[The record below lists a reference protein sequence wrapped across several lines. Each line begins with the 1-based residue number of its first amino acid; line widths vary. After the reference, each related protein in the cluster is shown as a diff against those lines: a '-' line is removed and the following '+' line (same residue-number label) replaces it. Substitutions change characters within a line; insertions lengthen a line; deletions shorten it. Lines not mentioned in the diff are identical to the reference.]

1 MNPFSVSPNP
11 QPQPPVGGASPWP
24 KVAAALALLAIAVLI
39 LVVVNTRGVDE
50 PAAPT
55 TTLQAGIET
64 VPPSETVPP
73 TTEMVQTPS
82 STAAGSGSV
91 VEETCAVP
99 AIITRGCDVRMRDG
113 AAANGPLPV
122 VVLLHGFMSN
132 EDEVRSI
139 GGWDEALLRRDF
151 ILVTPG
157 GLAGSWNAGNCCG
170 IAHASQVDDVGYLS
184 ELLTRISSRPDV
196 DPNRISMVGFSNGGL
211 MMYRY
216 LCADAGRI
224 QAAVSVAGTRT
235 VDCMPSAP
243 TPVLQVHGTAD
254 QTVPYQGGQ
263 GLVAAILGVNFAP
276 VEATMSALAAAQQC
290 GAEPA
295 VDTESPITRRS
306 WSGCVEGVT
315 VDLWTIDGFNHDW
328 LRTPID
334 STARILD
341 YVGID

>member
-1 MNPFSVSPNP
+1 MA
-11 QPQPPVGGASPWP
+11 G
-24 KVAAALALLAIAVLI
+24 ALAVVVVVALAI
-39 LVVVNTRGVDE
+39 VVVNTRGVDE

-55 TTLQAGIET
+55 TSLSPGIET
-64 VPPSETVPP
+64 VPPSETIPP
-73 TTEMVQTPS
+73 TTGSVEAPP
-82 STAAGSGSV
+82 STAAGSGAV

-113 AAANGPLPV
+113 AAASGPLPV
-122 VVLLHGFMSN
+122 VVLLHGFTSN
-132 EDEVRSI
+132 EDEVRTI

-151 ILVTPG
+151 MLVTPG

-170 IAHASQVDDVGYLS
+170 IAHASQVDDVGYLAD
-184 ELLTRISSRPDV
+184 LITRIASRPDV
-196 DPNRISMVGFSNGGL
+196 DANRISLVGFSNGGL

-224 QAAVSVAGTRT
+224 HAAVSVAGTRT
-235 VDCMPSAP
+235 VDCMPSTA

-276 VEATMSALAAAQQC
+276 VETTMSELAAAQQC
-290 GAEPA
+290 GTEPV
-295 VDTESPITRRS
+295 VDTESPITRRR
-306 WSGCVEGVT
+306 WSGCADGVT

-328 LRTPID
+328 LRAPID

-341 YVGID
+341 FVGIA